1 MAARLIQQA
10 EGLIPGLAQH
20 IAVQD
25 AATPRTLERY
35 TLAPKGSG
43 EGIFWSTEVAR
54 PWFKTPVEGLY
65 LAGSST
71 HPGAGVELALMSGV
85 ICANDIDGWRGS
97 GRWGG

>member
-10 EGLIPGLAQH
+10 EGVIPGLAQH
-20 IAVQD
+20 IVVQD
-25 AATPRTLERY
+25 AATPRTLE
-35 TLAPKGSG
+35 PKGSG

-71 HPGAGVELALMSGV
+71 YPGAGVELALMSGI

-97 GRWGG
+97 QRWGG